1 MLEKAMRQKNR
12 LRLKRKM
19 RTRSNIYGTAQK
31 PRISVFRSNRYLY
44 AQVIDDE
51 NARTLAVAD
60 GKTMGLKANKKDAK
74 DIAYALA
81 DKLKSQGIR
90 QVVFD
95 RNGYLYHGV
104 IAAFADS
111 LREKD
116 VLF

>member
-12 LRLKRKM
+12 LRIKRKM
-19 RTRSNIYGTAQK
+19 RTRSKIYGTAQK
-31 PRISVFRSNRYLY
+31 PRLSVFRSNRYFY

-51 NARTLAVAD
+51 NSITLAVVD
-60 GKTMGLKANKKDAK
+60 GKTMGLKANKEDAK
-74 DIAYALA
+74 KIAHTLA
-81 DKLKSQGIR
+81 EKLKSKGIR
-90 QVVFD
+90 AIVFD

-111 LREKD
+111 LREND

>member
-1 MLEKAMRQKNR
+1 MLEKAIRQKNR
-12 LRLKRKM
+12 LRIKRKM
-19 RTRSNIYGTAQK
+19 RTRSKIYGTAKK
-31 PRISVFRSNRYLY
+31 PRLSVFRSNRYLY

-51 NARTLAVAD
+51 HSTPLAVVD
-60 GKTMGLKANKKDAK
+60 GKTMGLKANKQDAK
-74 DIAYALA
+74 NIAYALA
-81 DKLKSQGIR
+81 DKLKSKEIR
-90 QVVFD
+90 TVVFD